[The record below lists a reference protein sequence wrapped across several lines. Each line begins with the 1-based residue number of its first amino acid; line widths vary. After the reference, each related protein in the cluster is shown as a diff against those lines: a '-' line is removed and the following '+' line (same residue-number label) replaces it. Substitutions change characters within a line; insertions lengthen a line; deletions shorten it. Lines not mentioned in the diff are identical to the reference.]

1 MKYLLAAAATTLLI
15 AGSAVAHDGDEVD
28 RNVVA
33 DYDFSGF
40 DSIDVSGVY
49 KLDVR
54 AGDQFSVRTEATED
68 SAEWLEVKL
77 KGDTLILG
85 KKKTRKSHDWKGE
98 HHDHGVHVIVTMPR
112 LVDLDVSGVATGEI
126 SAFTGGRINI
136 DIGGVSDLTLSGTC
150 SRLDIDMGG
159 VGKVDAEALKC
170 DHVDADMGGVGK
182 LSVYAAKSINADS
195 SGMSK
200 IDVYGN
206 PSDTNVES
214 SRMAKV
220 NIH

>member
-15 AGSAVAHDGDEVD
+15 AGTAVAHDGDNVD
-28 RNVVA
+28 RDVVA

-49 KLDVR
+49 KLDIR
-54 AGDQFSVRTEATED
+54 AGDRFSVRTEATED
-68 SAEWLEVKL
+68 GAEWLDVKL
-77 KGDTLILG
+77 KGDTLVLG
-85 KKKTRKSHDWKGE
+85 KKKRHKSSDWKND

-112 LVDLDVSGVATGEI
+112 LVDLDVSGVATGEV

-136 DIGGVSDLTLSGTC
+136 DVGGVSDLTLSGTC

-182 LSVYAAKSINADS
+182 LSVYAAKSIRADS
-195 SGMSK
+195 GGMST
-200 IDVYGN
+200 INVYGN

-214 SRMAKV
+214 SRMSKV
-220 NIH
+220 KMH